1 MPTTFRGLLALSV
14 LVTLTNLLV
23 PVMAGPSLVAIPLVV
38 IPLAGWL
45 WLLTFALMT
54 YGKRGS
60 WLLIELPLILFW
72 PLALVGY
79 VLRGIP
85 YPFDL

>member
-1 MPTTFRGLLALSV
+1 MPTTFRGLLGLSV
-14 LVTLTNLLV
+14 LAAVTNLLL
-23 PVMAGPSLVAIPLVV
+23 PVVAGPSLVAIPLVV

-45 WLLTFALMT
+45 WLLTFALVT

-72 PLALVGY
+72 PLVLVGY
-79 VLRGIP
+79 ILGGIP